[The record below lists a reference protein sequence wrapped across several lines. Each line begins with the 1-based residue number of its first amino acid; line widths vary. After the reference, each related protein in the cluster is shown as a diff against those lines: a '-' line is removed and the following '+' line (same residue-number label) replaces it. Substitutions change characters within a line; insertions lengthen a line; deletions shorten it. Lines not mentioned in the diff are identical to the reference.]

1 LLNTDTILFPTM
13 KDTTRKDTT
22 KDTIWATTKDTI
34 WVTTK
39 DTIWVDMEDI
49 IWDTTDITGI
59 TDTTEENTTT
69 ALN

>member
-1 LLNTDTILFPTM
+1 LLNTDTITVPTM

-34 WVTTK
+34 WV
-39 DTIWVDMEDI
+39 DMEDI
-49 IWDTTDITGI
+49 IWYTTDITGI